1 MTKLNSICIF
11 YCYSTGIVFAP
22 NIFRVCTDSYQG
34 LKDQSS
40 ANEVVNL
47 LITEFPDIF
56 NETVGCTGSSREDLS
71 SAISCES
78 TECPFGS
85 CSLELTGCD
94 EGGNSNDHLL
104 EYQQYSQQQRPNSDA
119 MLECDRKR
127 KDYKS
132 KNCHRTID
140 ASSFDGERCQ
150 SFDGGLGSLLAGG
163 VANAKLVPPI
173 ERCNSDGNGGEEMV
187 VGLPSAGSADS
198 SELSSVDGLT
208 TTTSSTLGGS
218 AGSAAGTGR
227 KQLLTG
233 CLSSDAPVIIT
244 NSSDSVSTD
253 DNTTTTAT
261 GATVC
266 SVGLG
271 AAHLLTGRCSE
282 RLLSSSD
289 DNPDKS
295 SSFTSSDLRIFS
307 SDGAP
312 GPGAPGASA
321 ELFGHLKT
329 GRSGSCG
336 SDCTENI
343 ATFTSDDDDD
353 DEDSLSKS
361 IASDC
366 SSNPSSSS
374 SCSSN
379 DLSGNEAGSS
389 SSLNETN
396 GQQEQLNQKELLKA
410 ARKIDKT
417 TAHLNRPWK
426 CSMSSSDGHQPQLFS
441 DRLAYDNSP
450 SSSLFD
456 FLQHKGAPEHSGTT
470 LAMTVDTT
478 LANMVCEEAPV
489 SPSAYRSYLSS
500 RLEEEDAC
508 TVAPLPPVNA
518 EAAFSATGL
527 AQKMVMANVSEDK
540 VDKSSVVAGSSVGG
554 KAPGHRARSKRFQ
567 SIRRKLRQFDSDFE
581 AENGYQPTYDHKMAS
596 SFARPLMMELSSL
609 LNVRSSTLRNIDYY
623 DVEVEAG
630 REEAD
635 AAFEHQPS
643 SLSASARSNI
653 NRKYGCTPE
662 PASTVPSKPL
672 STEDIFNTIFGSAKE
687 KSLVKIGEMM
697 DEIQHTL
704 SEKRVAVGRP
714 ESLDAMT
721 SEQIFDEK
729 LALQKALLR
738 FEALHGRPD
747 SKAERDIVRP
757 VYDRLV
763 LFKLFYTFNNSNCF
777 IDTDL

>member
-1 MTKLNSICIF
+1 M
-11 YCYSTGIVFAP
+11 
-22 NIFRVCTDSYQG
+22 
-34 LKDQSS
+34 KDQSS

-47 LITEFPDIF
+47 LITEFADIF
-56 NETVGCTGSSREDLS
+56 NENVGGTGSSREDLS

-78 TECPFGS
+78 AECPFGS
-85 CSLELTGCD
+85 CSLEMTGCE
-94 EGGNSNDHLL
+94 EGDHNNENLL
-104 EYQQYSQQQRPNSDA
+104 EYQQYLQHPRPNSDA

-140 ASSFDGERCQ
+140 ASSFDGDGERCQ
-150 SFDGGLGSLLAGG
+150 SFDGGLGGLLAGG

-173 ERCNSDGNGGEEMV
+173 ERCNSDGNGGEEMA
-187 VGLPSAGSADS
+187 VGLPSAGSGDS

-208 TTTSSTLGGS
+208 TTTTSTLGGDCAGASRS
-218 AGSAAGTGR
+218 AGAAAR

-233 CLSSDAPVIIT
+233 CLSSDAPIIIT

-295 SSFTSSDLRIFS
+295 SSFTSSDPRLFS
-307 SDGAP
+307 CDGAP
-312 GPGAPGASA
+312 APNGPGASA
-321 ELFGHLKT
+321 GEICGHLKT

-353 DEDSLSKS
+353 NDDEDEDSLSKS

-396 GQQEQLNQKELLKA
+396 GQQKEPTKSELVKA
-410 ARKIDKT
+410 ARRIDKT
-417 TAHLNRPWK
+417 TAHLHRPWK
-426 CSMSSSDGHQPQLFS
+426 STSTSSSDGQPQLSS

-456 FLQHKGAPEHSGTT
+456 FMQQRGADHSATT
-470 LAMTVDTT
+470 LAMTVDTAS
-478 LANMVCEEAPV
+478 ANMVCEEAPV

-500 RLEEEDAC
+500 RLEEDDDC
-508 TVAPLPPVNA
+508 TMPPSPPVNA
-518 EAAFSATGL
+518 EAAFCATERTK
-527 AQKMVMANVSEDK
+527 KMVMPNVFDEK
-540 VDKSSVVAGSSVGG
+540 ADKSATSAPAGSAVGG
-554 KAPGHRARSKRFQ
+554 KAPGHRARNKRFQ

-581 AENGYQPTYDHKMAS
+581 AENGYQPTYDHKMVS
-596 SFARPLMMELSSL
+596 SFARPLMIELSSL

-623 DVEVEAG
+623 DAEVEAG

-635 AAFEHQPS
+635 AAFEHQAS

-662 PASTVPSKPL
+662 PSSTVPSKPL

-757 VYDRLV
+757 VYDRSV
-763 LFKLFYTFNNSNCF
+763 VFKLNFFYF
-777 IDTDL
+777 